1 MGILSRFTGS
11 GNVSNDPVVGAIKTG
26 DTIQDLNNM
35 FCNPITQLAYQKF
48 AIEMCVDLI
57 ATYVARTDWR
67 YYKNKKHSSHQL
79 ESLLNVRPN
88 PVQTSTEFFKQ
99 WVYELLM
106 NQQALIVQINN
117 NLYVATDFVANLTN
131 FDKLTFTDVWIFDK
145 QAPKK
150 TYTQKEAFIVTPQSG
165 DLFSLMRSFQKQ
177 YGDLLQSSVD
187 GYQSNR
193 TKRFIMTNPMYRTQN
208 TEVQET
214 FNAMLEANL
223 KSFATATGKSAVYA
237 KPQEVTLEDFSD
249 KQIASAS
256 DTRLLMKDIFDRTAN
271 AFHIPPQYMFG
282 DTLTEMQLQTLLRD
296 AVLPIV
302 ELFQQAFNDYQ
313 FTESQYRNGTL
324 IKADTMKLQLV
335 DLNKVGTFIKNVLPT
350 GTITLGDISER
361 YLQGDALPDDLKDV
375 RLITKNYATVE
386 QFMNGDVV
394 EQNTPTEEEP
404 EIPISEESESEIN
417 E

>member
-11 GNVSNDPVVGAIKTG
+11 NNVSNDPVAQAIQTG
-26 DTIQDLNNM
+26 DTIPDLNNM
-35 FCNPITQLAYQKF
+35 FCNPMTQLAYQKF

-131 FDKLTFTDVWIFDK
+131 FDKLTFSGVWIFDK
-145 QAPKK
+145 QAPKE

-404 EIPISEESESEIN
+404 EIPLSEESESESN

>member
-11 GNVSNDPVVGAIKTG
+11 NNVSNDPVAQTIQTG
-26 DTIQDLNNM
+26 DTIPDLNNM
-35 FCNPITQLAYQKF
+35 FCNPMTQLAYQKF

-131 FDKLTFTDVWIFDK
+131 FDKLTFSGVWIFDK

-313 FTESQYRNGTL
+313 FTELQYRNGTQ

-335 DLNKVGTFIKNVLPT
+335 DLNKVGAFIKNVLPT

-394 EQNTPTEEEP
+394 EQNTPTEEP
-404 EIPISEESESEIN
+404 EIPLSEESESESN

>member
-11 GNVSNDPVVGAIKTG
+11 NNVSNDPVAQTIQTG
-26 DTIQDLNNM
+26 DTIPDLNNM
-35 FCNPITQLAYQKF
+35 FCNPMTQLAYQKF

-131 FDKLTFTDVWIFDK
+131 FDKLTFSGVWIFDK

-404 EIPISEESESEIN
+404 EIPLSEESESESN

>member
-11 GNVSNDPVVGAIKTG
+11 GNVSNDPVAGAIQTG

-35 FCNPITQLAYQKF
+35 FCNPMTQLAYQKF

-131 FDKLTFTDVWIFDK
+131 FDKLTFSGVWIFDK

>member
-11 GNVSNDPVVGAIKTG
+11 NNVSNDPVAQAIQTG
-26 DTIQDLNNM
+26 DTIPDLNNM
-35 FCNPITQLAYQKF
+35 FCNPMTQLAYQKF

-131 FDKLTFTDVWIFDK
+131 FDKLTFSGVWIFDK

-386 QFMNGDVV
+386 QFMNGGVV

-404 EIPISEESESEIN
+404 EIPLSEESESESN

>member
-11 GNVSNDPVVGAIKTG
+11 NNVSNDPVAQAIQTG
-26 DTIQDLNNM
+26 DTIPDLNNM
-35 FCNPITQLAYQKF
+35 FCNPMTQLAYQKF

-131 FDKLTFTDVWIFDK
+131 FDKLTFSGVWIFDK

-404 EIPISEESESEIN
+404 EIPLSEESESESN

>member
-11 GNVSNDPVVGAIKTG
+11 NNVSNDPVAQTIQTG
-26 DTIQDLNNM
+26 DTIPDLNNM
-35 FCNPITQLAYQKF
+35 FCNPMTQLAYQKF

-67 YYKNKKHSSHQL
+67 YYKDKKHSSHQL

-131 FDKLTFTDVWIFDK
+131 FDKLTFSGVWIFDK

-313 FTESQYRNGTL
+313 FTELQYRNGTQ

-394 EQNTPTEEEP
+394 EQNKPTEEEP
-404 EIPISEESESEIN
+404 EIPLSEESESESN

>member
-11 GNVSNDPVVGAIKTG
+11 GNVSNDPVAGAIKTG